1 MRCALLVL
9 AWLVVMMAAVLLRFE
24 DLSLRPMHAD
34 EATGARITA
43 QRMEGQGGQF
53 NPTHYHGPLL
63 ADLAMPICR
72 MRGESGW
79 HVMSKETLRLVPAL
93 AGCLLVLLP
102 LLARR
107 SVGDGA
113 ALLAGALLATS
124 PLLAYYSRMFIHEML
139 LTLFGVA
146 ALLMALVKP
155 RWGLAGLMVGLM
167 FAAKESFAIS
177 MLAWSAAALWLLW
190 EERAS
195 LEAGWWRPW
204 WRPLLLAASLALF
217 TTLLCYTHGF
227 SHWQGAW
234 DAVRTFFVYQTVE
247 GHDKPW
253 YYYVRLLVWP
263 DREPGV
269 WWYGTPVAALALL
282 AFVRGFHQQTRPELR
297 RVLRFLGYSIL
308 VHLLIY
314 SRFAYKTPWLACL
327 PWAMT
332 CLLAGCALIDFAQR
346 SQRARITIA
355 SLVLLCLGS
364 QWHQAKLA
372 CGRFD
377 NDPRNPYA
385 YVPTRRDVEG
395 LERWLSD
402 LCELEPSLATDRIA
416 VVGRGY
422 WPLPWYL
429 RQFSN
434 VGYWAEWT
442 EVPADLERVPL
453 VLAMPDLD
461 GLVRERL
468 EATHV
473 AQARSLRNEVPVIVY
488 VERGLWDRWK
498 EVKEP

>member
-1 MRCALLVL
+1 
-9 AWLVVMMAAVLLRFE
+9 
-24 DLSLRPMHAD
+24 
-34 EATGARITA
+34 
-43 QRMEGQGGQF
+43 
-53 NPTHYHGPLL
+53 
-63 ADLAMPICR
+63 
-72 MRGESGW
+72 
-79 HVMSKETLRLVPAL
+79 
-93 AGCLLVLLP
+93 
-102 LLARR
+102 RR
-107 SVGDGA
+107 RVGDPA
-113 ALLAGALLATS
+113 ALLAAALLATS

-177 MLAWSAAALWLLW
+177 ILAWSAAALWLLW

-195 LEAGWWRPW
+195 LEAGWWRRW

-217 TTLLCYTHGF
+217 ATLLCYTHGF
-227 SHWQGAW
+227 SHWRGAW

-253 YYYVRLLVWP
+253 YYYVQLLVWP
-263 DREPGV
+263 DRAPGV

-282 AFVRGFHQQTRPELR
+282 AFARGFHPETRPELR
-297 RVLRFLGYSIL
+297 RVMRFLGYSIL
-308 VHLLIY
+308 AHLLIY
-314 SRFAYKTPWLACL
+314 STFAYKTPWLACL
-327 PWAMT
+327 PWAMI
-332 CLLAGCALIDFAQR
+332 CLLAGCALVDLP
-346 SQRARITIA
+346 QRAARSRIAIA
-355 SLVLLCLGS
+355 VLAILCLGS
-364 QWHQAKLA
+364 QWHQAQLA

-395 LERWLSD
+395 LEQWLKS
-402 LCELEPSLATDRIA
+402 LREMEPTLGSGRIA

-429 RQFSN
+429 RDFSS
-434 VGYWAEWT
+434 VGYWAEQS
-442 EVPADLERVPL
+442 ELPADLERVPL

-461 GLVRERL
+461 GVVRKRL